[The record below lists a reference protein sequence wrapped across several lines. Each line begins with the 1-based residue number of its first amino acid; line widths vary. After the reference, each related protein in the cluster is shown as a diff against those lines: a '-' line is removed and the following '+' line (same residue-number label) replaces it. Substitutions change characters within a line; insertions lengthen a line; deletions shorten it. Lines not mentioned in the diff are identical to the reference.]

1 MMSRRPPLLID
12 GWLGSEARL
21 LERHD
26 ASVAAPQQRA
36 YEAIQK
42 VRLGNMP
49 IVRALFRIRR
59 IPHSKEMTLRTF
71 FSTPPFLILEED
83 PSREVVIGVV
93 SRLGR
98 SLVYSTPEEFRACT
112 EEGVIRAIANFR
124 VESIGDESRISTETW
139 IETFGSR
146 ARWLFR
152 AYWLI
157 VGPFSA
163 FTRREFL
170 RAARNAA
177 QS

>member
-1 MMSRRPPLLID
+1 MSRRPPLLID
-12 GWLGSEARL
+12 GWLGPEARL

-26 ASVAAPQQRA
+26 TSGAAPHQRA
-36 YEAIQK
+36 YEAIQQ
-42 VRLGNMP
+42 VRLSDMP

-59 IPHSKEMTLRTF
+59 IPHSKEMTLRAF

-98 SLVYSTPEEFRACT
+98 SLPYSIPEEFRACT
-112 EEGVIRAIANFR
+112 EEGVIRAIVNFR
-124 VESIGDESRISTETW
+124 VESIGDESHISTETW

-152 AYWLI
+152 TYWLI

-163 FTRREFL
+163 LTRREFL

>member
-1 MMSRRPPLLID
+1 MMGRRPLLLIG
-12 GWLGSEARL
+12 GWLGPEARL

-26 ASVAAPQQRA
+26 ASVAAPHQRA
-36 YEAIQK
+36 YEAIQQ
-42 VRLGNMP
+42 VRLSDMP
-49 IVRALFRIRR
+49 IVRALFRVRR
-59 IPHSKEMTLRTF
+59 IPYSKEMTLRTF

-83 PSREVVIGVV
+83 PSREVVIGVA

-98 SLVYSTPEEFRACT
+98 PLPCSTPAEVRACT
-112 EEGVIRAIANFR
+112 EEGVIRAIVNFR
-124 VESIGDESRISTETW
+124 VESMEEESRISTETW
-139 IETFGSR
+139 IETFGLR

-170 RAARNAA
+170 RAARIAA

>member
-1 MMSRRPPLLID
+1 MSRRPALLID

-26 ASVAAPQQRA
+26 ASVAAPHQRS
-36 YEAIQK
+36 YEAIQQ
-42 VRLGNMP
+42 VRLSDMP
-49 IVRALFRIRR
+49 IVRVLFSIRR

-83 PSREVVIGVV
+83 PSREVVIGVA

-98 SLVYSTPEEFRACT
+98 VPLYSTPEEFRACT
-112 EEGVIRAIANFR
+112 EEGVIRAIASFR
-124 VESIGDESRISTETW
+124 VESIGDESCISTETW

-146 ARWLFR
+146 ARWQFR

-163 FTRREFL
+163 LIRRQFL
-170 RAARNAA
+170 RAARNSA

>member
-12 GWLGSEARL
+12 GWLGPEARL
-21 LERHD
+21 LERHA
-26 ASVAAPQQRA
+26 ASVVAPYQQA
-36 YEAIQK
+36 YEAIQQ
-42 VRLGNMP
+42 VRLSDMP

-83 PSREVVIGVV
+83 SSREVVIGVL

-98 SLVYSTPEEFRACT
+98 SLPCSTPEEFRACT
-112 EEGVIRAIANFR
+112 EEGVIRAITNFR
-124 VESIGDESRISTETW
+124 VESMGDESRISTETW

-152 AYWLI
+152 VYWLI
-157 VGPFSA
+157 VVPCSA
-163 FTRREFL
+163 LTRREFL
-170 RAARNAA
+170 RAAKNAA